1 MSLSREELCRC
12 IPHAG
17 SMCLLNE
24 VLRWDEERIFARATN
39 HNDAANPLRHG
50 NHLPALC
57 AIEYAAQ
64 AMAVHGA
71 LMTQGS
77 GGAPRIGFIGSV
89 RDVRLHVE
97 HLDGI
102 LAPLEIEAVKQLA
115 DDNHSLYELRV
126 SAGGQ
131 ELMTGRAAV
140 FLQPGEKG

>member
-12 IPHAG
+12 VPHAG

-24 VLRWDEERIFARATN
+24 VTGWDEERIFARAIN
-39 HNDAANPLRHG
+39 HNDADNPLRHG
-50 NHLPALC
+50 DHLPALC

-71 LMTQGS
+71 LMAQGS
-77 GGAPRIGFIGSV
+77 GGAPRVGFIGSV
-89 RDVRLHVE
+89 RDVRLQVD

-102 LAPLEIEAVKQLA
+102 DAPLEIEAVKQLA
-115 DDNHSLYELRV
+115 DENHSLYELRV
-126 SAGGQ
+126 SAAGK

-140 FLQPGEKG
+140 FLQSGEK

>member
-24 VLRWDEERIFARATN
+24 VLDWDEERIFARATN
-39 HNDAANPLRHG
+39 HNDADNPLRHS

-71 LMTQGS
+71 LLAQ
-77 GGAPRIGFIGSV
+77 GGAPRIGYIGSV
-89 RDVRLHVE
+89 RDVRLSVE
-97 HLDGI
+97 QLDGI
-102 LAPLEIEAVKQLA
+102 QAPLEIEAVKQLA
-115 DDNHSLYELRV
+115 DENHSLYALRV
-126 SAGGQ
+126 SANGK

-140 FLQPGEKG
+140 FLQSGEK